1 MREGLIILVALIGA
15 GFIVYYFDKY
25 RNRRY
30 PESKPQNQGGNWD
43 AFWHFCFHSLVL
55 SWLFISQLLSAINSA
70 RRPVFCGH

>member
-15 GFIVYYFDKY
+15 GLLFITLINIAIAVI
-25 RNRRY
+25 RNLNRKIKV
-30 PESKPQNQGGNWD
+30 EIGMLFG
-43 AFWHFCFHSLVL
+43 HFCFHSLVL